1 MSTLHVI
8 HDRLPTYYM
17 DNTQNTEQMFTDEN
31 HDFIKLYNGNAN
43 CNDEI
48 EIHDDSLIL
57 MMIPFVYITLQ
68 TKLLKQSE
76 MKQINYPYFL

>member
-8 HDRLPTYYM
+8 LDRLPTYYM

-43 CNDEI
+43 CNDE
-48 EIHDDSLIL
+48 
-57 MMIPFVYITLQ
+57 
-68 TKLLKQSE
+68 
-76 MKQINYPYFL
+76 N